1 MIYIKIPP
9 MSWRYSEKYPF
20 LNYIIYRVMNKI
32 SSKISGRSFVHIS
45 KKEVWTGVGE
55 SLSPAIL
62 AGIEKFQKMERTS
75 YPIGVSSLEEWNEI
89 LEKIRFALYEIAHDR
104 PGAAQYMGEH
114 GEIEWK
120 ELDELFTNPLTGKEE
135 KLLEMSM
142 KEIVPT
148 DFEGMRQYEARIQ
161 EGLELFGKYFQSLWD

>member
-9 MSWRYSEKYPF
+9 MHWRYSEKYPF
-20 LNYIIYRVMNKI
+20 LNYTVYRVLNKI
-32 SSKISGRSFVHIS
+32 SSKISGRSFTHIS
-45 KKEVWTGVGE
+45 KREVWTGVGE
-55 SLSPAIL
+55 SFAPAL
-62 AGIEKFQKMERTS
+62 LVAIEKFKKMERTS
-75 YPIGVSSLEEWNEI
+75 YPCGLSSLEEWNEI
-89 LEKIRFALYEIAHDR
+89 LEKMYFSFYEIAYDK

-120 ELDELFTNPLTGKEE
+120 ELDELFTNPLTGEEE
-135 KLLEMSM
+135 KLLEMSI

-161 EGLELFGKYFQSLWD
+161 EGIDLFGKYFQSLWD